1 MTVTATARSWFV
13 TGASCG
19 LGRHLAELLLARG
32 DRVAA
37 TARRASELDDLAA
50 SHARESLWVQAL
62 DVTDADAVRRTVDA
76 AFAALGRVDVL
87 VNSSG
92 SGPLGAAEEITDAQ
106 LRHQLDAD
114 LLGAVR
120 IARAALPHPREQGGG
135 RILQVTGAGGHDALP
150 LMSLR
155 LAAARGVEGFLTSLA
170 REVAPFG
177 VGITLIEQ
185 ADAPA
190 ADRAAPLAAY
200 EGSPLAELRRT
211 LTSGAVRPLSD
222 PAKTARAV
230 LDCADLE
237 PAPLRLVLG
246 SDAYE
251 TTRTA
256 LARRLADLEAQREI
270 AWSTDVDDVR
280 H

>member
-1 MTVTATARSWFV
+1 MTATARSWFV
-13 TGASCG
+13 TGASSG
-19 LGRHLAELLLARG
+19 LGRHLTELLLARG

-37 TARRASELDDLAA
+37 TALRASELDDLAVA
-50 SHARESLWVQAL
+50 HARDRLWAQVL

-76 AFAALGRVDVL
+76 ACAALGRVDVV
-87 VNSSG
+87 VNTLG
-92 SGPLGAAEEITDAQ
+92 SGLLGAAEEITDAQ
-106 LRHQLDAD
+106 LRHQLDTG

-120 IARAALPHPREQGGG
+120 IARAALPHLREQGGG
-135 RILQVTGAGGHDALP
+135 RILQVTGTGGHDALP

-155 LAAARGVEGFLTSLA
+155 LAAARGVEGFFASLA

-177 VGITLIEQ
+177 IRITLIEQ

-190 ADRAAPLAAY
+190 ADRAVPLAAY
-200 EGSPLAELRRT
+200 ERTPLAELRRT
-211 LTSGAVRPLSD
+211 MTSGAVRPLSD

-256 LARRLADLEAQREI
+256 LARRLADLEVQREI